1 MAKIK
6 ADIDTKKFMKW
17 IKEMDTGFPK
27 EAKDILGLYTV
38 EMYQHAHDWCPVRT
52 GYLRD
57 SITMEL
63 KNGGTVGVVKTNG
76 VYYAKFVEFG
86 TVNRY
91 AQPFM
96 RPAWNV
102 YSKQFIQEIL
112 NLVDKY
118 KI

>member
-1 MAKIK
+1 
-6 ADIDTKKFMKW
+6 
-17 IKEMDTGFPK
+17 
-27 EAKDILGLYTV
+27 
-38 EMYQHAHDWCPVRT
+38 
-52 GYLRD
+52 
-57 SITMEL
+57 MEL

-86 TVNRY
+86 TVNQY